1 MLTTTTVLCVSL
13 SFTCGQKDPSYTY
26 GDKANLIQALP
37 DSRHK
42 ASPGPP
48 HIPCHQIMLMTEN
61 YLILLRVPQCISS
74 LAVGGKPTKTTPCVM
89 CSLPFLWYIRSFL
102 NQLTSE
108 SLAVEVFLKPVYT
121 GEEELYRA
129 VMVMAVCQRKYMQK
143 GVPKIY
149 LISGVGKQNQCRRNL
164 SGCYCY

>member
-1 MLTTTTVLCVSL
+1 MLTATTVLCVSL
-13 SFTCGQKDPSYTY
+13 SFTCGQKGPSYTY

-37 DSRHK
+37 NSRHK

-74 LAVGGKPTKTTPCVM
+74 LAIGGKPTKTTPCVM

-108 SLAVEVFLKPVYT
+108 SLAVEVFLKPVFHWGRGALSCCDGDGCLSNEIYAER
-121 GEEELYRA
+121 GAKDLP
-129 VMVMAVCQRKYMQK
+129 RK
-143 GVPKIY
+143 
-149 LISGVGKQNQCRRNL
+149 
-164 SGCYCY
+164 